1 MDQSLI
7 LLTPQAGAFCF
18 ADRYIRPVSRLICFA
33 RRRCAASIHPDCS
46 CKRCLRAVL
55 IFLTGQNF
63 QGYLFAY
70 CSFMEK
76 AATVDLERA
85 LEAQRVRLLRLL
97 TGWFGLVA
105 LMSVAPLA
113 VPMPRWF
120 RAFLS
125 DVVTR
130 AELAAHYM
138 VQMSARLQA
147 AEVLPDLRK
156 DAPVAST
163 CNPQGE
169 VPSTAS
175 LLRRMRA
182 LRRVL
187 KDLPLAG
194 RRLLWRLCPKEA
206 VVRPAWNQSSDARA
220 CSLVPNSNVPKI
232 EPPPGTLLF
241 GRVCF

>member
-1 MDQSLI
+1 MIPARGAYFLDRAEFPRLFVY
-7 LLTPQAGAFCF
+7 LLF
-18 ADRYIRPVSRLICFA
+18 
-33 RRRCAASIHPDCS
+33 
-46 CKRCLRAVL
+46 
-55 IFLTGQNF
+55 
-63 QGYLFAY
+63 
-70 CSFMEK
+70 FMEK

-85 LEAQRVRLLRLL
+85 LEVQRVRLLRLL

-113 VPMPRWF
+113 MPMPRWF

-138 VQMSARLQA
+138 VQVSARLQA
-147 AEVLPDLRK
+147 AETLPDFQK

-163 CNPQGE
+163 CDPQGK
-169 VPSTAS
+169 VPSTSA

-182 LRRVL
+182 LRQLL
-187 KDLPLAG
+187 KDLPRAG

-206 VVRPAWNQSSDARA
+206 MVRPAWDLSSDAPA
-220 CSLVPNSNVPKI
+220 CSLVPNGIVPKI
-232 EPPPGTLLF
+232 KPPPGTLLF
-241 GRVCF
+241 GRVCFSRLGSVRGGLLVWSYREKSKKKMW